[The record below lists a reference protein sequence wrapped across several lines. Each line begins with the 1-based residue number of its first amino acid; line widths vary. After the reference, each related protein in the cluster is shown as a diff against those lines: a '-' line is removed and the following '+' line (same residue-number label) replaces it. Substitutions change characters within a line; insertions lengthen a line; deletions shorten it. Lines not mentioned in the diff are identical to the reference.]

1 MVATVDS
8 GAPKPGGSSSGG
20 VGQSGRAVLT
30 TADGTPLKASLAR
43 ATRRAK
49 LRALLLVMPLFL
61 FLLFSF
67 IIPIADMAT
76 RSVANTEVQNN
87 LPRTVAA
94 LESWDGEGLPGEDAF
109 AALAADLAAGREAR
123 SIGQVATRLNYE
135 LSGMRS
141 NIMGTSRRIDI
152 EEVPEEGWKAAI
164 LDIDDDWGEI
174 EVWKTINRLT
184 SPVTAGYYLN
194 AIDLRYDAE
203 GAIVSQPDYQ
213 EIYVKLFWRTVW
225 MSALITFMTLLLGY
239 PIAYLMATLPMRT
252 SNLLMILVLLPFW
265 TSLLVRTTSWIVLLQ
280 TQGVI
285 NDILVWIGL
294 VSDNARLQMIYNQ
307 VGTIIAMTH
316 ILLPFM
322 VLPLYSVMKTI
333 PPSYLRAAKSLGANP
348 VTAYW
353 RVYVP
358 QTVPGIGAGGVLVF
372 ILAIGYYITPAL
384 VGGQSGQLIS
394 NMIAYHMQQSLNWGL
409 AAALG
414 TILLAAVL
422 VLYWLYNRLIGID
435 NMKLG

>member
-1 MVATVDS
+1 
-8 GAPKPGGSSSGG
+8 
-20 VGQSGRAVLT
+20 
-30 TADGTPLKASLAR
+30 
-43 ATRRAK
+43 
-49 LRALLLVMPLFL
+49 
-61 FLLFSF
+61 
-67 IIPIADMAT
+67 MAT
-76 RSVANTEVQNN
+76 RSVANTEVMEN

-94 LESWDGEGLPGEDAF
+94 LEDWDRQEVPGEEAF
-109 AALAADLAAGREAR
+109 AALAEDLREGRENR
-123 SIGQVATRLNYE
+123 TIGKVATRLNYE

-141 NIMGTSRRIDI
+141 NIMGTARRIDRV
-152 EEVPEEGWKAAI
+152 ELGDGGWKAAL
-164 LDIDDDWGEI
+164 LDIEEEWGDL
-174 EVWKTINRLT
+174 EVWQTIDRMS
-184 SPVTAGYYLN
+184 SPVTASYYLN
-194 AIDLRYDAE
+194 AVDLRVNAE
-203 GAIVSQPDYQ
+203 GEVVQQPDYQ
-213 EIYVKLFWRTVW
+213 QIYVQLFWRTVW

-239 PIAYLMATLPMRT
+239 PIAYLMATLPMRV

-280 TQGVI
+280 TQGVL
-285 NDILVWIGL
+285 NDILVLFGL
-294 VSDNARLQMIYNQ
+294 VSDDSRLQMIYNQ
-307 VGTIIAMTH
+307 IGTIVAMTH

-333 PPSYLRAAKSLGANP
+333 PPSYLRAARSLGANP

-358 QTVPGIGAGGVLVF
+358 QTIPGIGAGGVLVF

-422 VLYWLYNRLIGID
+422 VLYWLYNKLIGID